1 MHSWR
6 GARSPPNRRASVALI
21 RHRPFAGYYV
31 SGFCRLAVV
40 WLAIALGAGS
50 AQAEPLRVRIG
61 FASIGSDNRQ
71 FAGGSAAA
79 IAHSEH
85 YVEDELRDLP
95 DVKVEWSFF
104 KGAGPAVNEAFA
116 NNQLD
121 FAIQGD
127 LPQIIGRANGLKT
140 KIILAA
146 GAHSPTYLAVPKESS
161 VKRVEDLRGKKVSI
175 FRGTNN
181 HLAAVKALA
190 GHGLQE
196 KDLQVINMDTATT
209 NAALISR
216 DIDAAFG
223 NFPLA
228 SLVDKGLAEII
239 YTTKGDSPSYER
251 HSTLIA
257 QEAFLRAHP
266 EVTQRIVNAIVR
278 AAKWASEESNREAFF
293 EISSRTGFPASGYRF
308 DFSNQDLK
316 YRNSPLIDD
325 SIVQHYRY
333 QAGQAK
339 DYGLVRRDVDVSG
352 WFDRS
357 FLDKAL
363 ASQGLTNY
371 WQAYDAE
378 GKPAP
383 ASQ

>member
-1 MHSWR
+1 MNL
-6 GARSPPNRRASVALI
+6 ARHISLPKFDPSHVVLLAL
-21 RHRPFAGYYV
+21 AGLTLV
-31 SGFCRLAVV
+31 LTVFVGFSA
-40 WLAIALGAGS
+40 AG
-50 AQAEPLRVRIG
+50 AEPLRVRIG
-61 FASIGSDNRQ
+61 FASVGSDNRQ
-71 FAGGSAAA
+71 FAGGSSAAV
-79 IAHSEH
+79 AHSER
-85 YVEDELRDLP
+85 YLEEELRDLP
-95 DVKVEWSFF
+95 DVKIEWSFF

-121 FAIQGD
+121 FALQGD

-146 GAHSPTYLAVPKESS
+146 GAHSPTYLAVPKGSP
-161 VKRVEDLRGKKVSI
+161 VKRIEDLRGKKVSI

-196 KDLQVINMDTATT
+196 KDLQVINMDTAST

-228 SLVDKGLAEII
+228 GLVDKGLAEII

-266 EVTQRIVNAIVR
+266 DVTQKIVNAIVR
-278 AAKWASEESNREAFF
+278 AAKWSSEEDNREAFF
-293 EISSRTGFPASGYRF
+293 EISARTGFPASGYRF
-308 DFSNQDLK
+308 DFADQQLK

-325 SIVQHYRY
+325 SIQEHYRF
-333 QAGQAK
+333 QAK
-339 DYGLVRRDVDVSG
+339 QAKEYGLVRRDIDVTG

-357 FLDKAL
+357 YLDKAL

-371 WQAYDAE
+371 WQAFDAS
-378 GKPAP
+378 GKAI
-383 ASQ
+383 AAGQ

>member
-1 MHSWR
+1 MHPTGPFMKISLPAALRR
-6 GARSPPNRRASVALI
+6 GVMWVAAALVLAAGVSASV
-21 RHRPFAGYYV
+21 
-31 SGFCRLAVV
+31 
-40 WLAIALGAGS
+40 
-50 AQAEPLRVRIG
+50 AEPLRVRIG
-61 FASIGSDNRQ
+61 FASVGSDNRQ
-71 FAGGSAAA
+71 FAGGSSAAV
-79 IAHSEH
+79 AHSEH
-85 YVEDELRDLP
+85 YVDEELRDLP
-95 DVKVEWSFF
+95 EVKVEWSFF

-140 KIILAA
+140 KIILAS
-146 GAHSPTYLAVPKESS
+146 GAHSPTYLAVPKDFF

-181 HLAAVKALA
+181 HLAAVKVLA
-190 GHGLQE
+190 GYGLQE

-209 NAALISR
+209 SAALISR

-228 SLVDKGLAEII
+228 GLVDKGLAEII
-239 YTTKGDSPSYER
+239 YSTKGDSRTYER

-266 EVTQRIVNAIVR
+266 DVTQRIVNAIVR
-278 AAKWASEESNREAFF
+278 AAKWSSEEANREAFF
-293 EISSRTGFPASGYRF
+293 EISARTGFPASGYRF
-308 DFSNQDLK
+308 DFSNQELK

-325 SIVQHYRY
+325 SILEHYRF
-333 QAGQAK
+333 QAK
-339 DYGLVRRDVDVSG
+339 QAKEYELVRRDVDVNG

-363 ASQGLTNY
+363 ASQGLVNY
-371 WQAYDAE
+371 WQAYDAS
-378 GKPAP
+378 GKPVAIG
-383 ASQ
+383 Q

>member
-1 MHSWR
+1 MYSIKSRVLNVLWMSL
-6 GARSPPNRRASVALI
+6 ALLVA
-21 RHRPFAGYYV
+21 AGG
-31 SGFCRLAVV
+31 SLAV
-40 WLAIALGAGS
+40 
-50 AQAEPLRVRIG
+50 AEPLRVRIG
-61 FASIGSDNRQ
+61 FASVGSDNRQ
-71 FAGGSAAA
+71 FAGGSSAAV
-79 IAHSEH
+79 AHSER
-85 YVEDELRDLP
+85 YVDDELRDLP
-95 DVKVEWSFF
+95 DVKIEWSFF

-140 KIILAA
+140 KIILAS
-146 GAHSPTYLAVPKESS
+146 GAHAPTYLAVPKDSPI
-161 VKRVEDLRGKKVSI
+161 KRIEDLRGKKVSI

-228 SLVDKGLAEII
+228 GLVDKGLAEII
-239 YTTKGDSPSYER
+239 YTTKQDSRSYER
-251 HSTLIA
+251 HATLIG
-257 QEAFLRAHP
+257 QEVFLRAHP
-266 EVTQRIVNAIVR
+266 DVTQKIVNAIVR
-278 AAKWASEESNREAFF
+278 AAKWSSDEANRDAFF
-293 EISSRTGFPASGYRF
+293 EISGRTGFPVAGYKF
-308 DFSNQDLK
+308 DFSNQELK

-325 SIVQHYRY
+325 SIIEHYRF
-333 QAGQAK
+333 QAK
-339 DYGLVRRDVDVSG
+339 QAKEYGLVRREVDVNG

-371 WQAYDAE
+371 WQAYDAS
-378 GKPAP
+378 GKPVAIG
-383 ASQ
+383 Q

>member
-1 MHSWR
+1 LIPVRHLR
-6 GARSPPNRRASVALI
+6 PPAIDLRLAGRRALACVALALI
-21 RHRPFAGYYV
+21 AFVGLSP
-31 SGFCRLAVV
+31 AV
-40 WLAIALGAGS
+40 
-50 AQAEPLRVRIG
+50 AEPLRVRIG
-61 FASIGSDNRQ
+61 FASVGSDNRQ
-71 FAGGSAAA
+71 FAGGSSAAVV
-79 IAHSEH
+79 HSEH
-85 YVEDELRDLP
+85 YLDEELRDLP
-95 DVKVEWSFF
+95 DVKIDWSFF

-121 FAIQGD
+121 FALQGD

-140 KIILAA
+140 KILLAA
-146 GAHSPTYLAVPKESS
+146 GAHSPTYLAVPKDSP
-161 VKRVEDLRGKKVSI
+161 VKRIEDLRGKKVSI

-216 DIDAAFG
+216 DIDGAFG

-228 SLVDKGLAEII
+228 GLVDKGLADII
-239 YTTKGDSPSYER
+239 YSTRGDSPSYER

-266 EVTQRIVNAIVR
+266 DVAQRIVNAIVR
-278 AAKWASEESNREAFF
+278 AAKWASEEANRDAFF
-293 EISSRTGFPASGYRF
+293 DISARTGFPASGYRF
-308 DFSNQDLK
+308 DFADQDLK

-325 SIVQHYRY
+325 SIQEHYRF
-333 QAGQAK
+333 QAK
-339 DYGLVRRDVDVSG
+339 QAKEYGLVRRDVDVTG

-363 ASQGLTNY
+363 ASQGLTHY
-371 WQAYDAE
+371 WQSYDAS
-378 GKPAP
+378 GKAIA

>member
-1 MHSWR
+1 MYLIKSWFL
-6 GARSPPNRRASVALI
+6 NVAWM
-21 RHRPFAGYYV
+21 A
-31 SGFCRLAVV
+31 LALLVAV
-40 WLAIALGAGS
+40 EGS
-50 AQAEPLRVRIG
+50 SAVAEPVRVRIG
-61 FASIGSDNRQ
+61 FASVGSDNRQ
-71 FAGGSAAA
+71 FAGGSSAAV
-79 IAHSEH
+79 AHSEH
-85 YVEDELRDLP
+85 YVDDELRDLP

-121 FAIQGD
+121 FALQGD

-140 KIILAA
+140 KIILAS
-146 GAHSPTYLAVPKESS
+146 GAHSPTYLAVPKDSPI
-161 VKRVEDLRGKKVSI
+161 KRIEDLRGKKVSI

-228 SLVDKGLAEII
+228 GLVDKGLAEIV
-239 YTTKGDSPSYER
+239 YSTKQDSRSYER

-257 QEAFLRAHP
+257 QEAFLRDHP
-266 EVTQRIVNAIVR
+266 DIAQKIVNAIVR
-278 AAKWASEESNREAFF
+278 AAKWSSEEANRDAFF
-293 EISSRTGFPASGYRF
+293 EISARTGFPVAGYRF
-308 DFSNQDLK
+308 DFSNQELK

-325 SIVQHYRY
+325 SIIEHYRF
-333 QAGQAK
+333 QAK
-339 DYGLVRRDVDVSG
+339 QAKEYGLVRRDVDVNG

-363 ASQGLTNY
+363 ASQGLVNY
-371 WQAYDAE
+371 WQAYDAS
-378 GKPAP
+378 GKPVAIG
-383 ASQ
+383 Q

>member
-1 MHSWR
+1 VYPIKSYPIMK
-6 GARSPPNRRASVALI
+6 I
-21 RHRPFAGYYV
+21 RPFDV
-31 SGFCRLAVV
+31 LRLAWAAMALV
-40 WLAIALGAGS
+40 LAVGVSPAV
-50 AQAEPLRVRIG
+50 AEPLRVRIG
-61 FASIGSDNRQ
+61 FASVGADNRQ
-71 FAGGSAAA
+71 FSGGSSAA

-85 YVEDELRDLP
+85 YLDEELRDLP

-127 LPQIIGRANGLKT
+127 LPEIIGRANGLKT

-146 GAHSPTYLAVPKESS
+146 GAHSPTYLAVPKGSP
-161 VKRVEDLRGKKVSI
+161 VRRVEDLRGKKVSI

-181 HLAAVKALA
+181 HLAAVKVLA
-190 GHGLQE
+190 GYGLQE
-196 KDLQVINMDTATT
+196 KDLQVINMDTAST

-228 SLVDKGLAEII
+228 GLVDKGLAEII
-239 YTTKGDSPSYER
+239 YTTKGDNRSYER

-257 QEAFLRAHP
+257 QEAFLREHP
-266 EVTQRIVNAIVR
+266 DVTQRIVNAIVR
-278 AAKWASEESNREAFF
+278 AAKWCSEESNREAFF
-293 EISSRTGFPASGYRF
+293 EISARTGFPASGYRF
-308 DFSNQDLK
+308 DFADQDLK

-325 SIVQHYRY
+325 SIVEHYRF
-333 QAGQAK
+333 QAK
-339 DYGLVRRDVDVSG
+339 QAREYGLVRRDVDVNG

-371 WQAYDAE
+371 WQAYDAS
-378 GKPAP
+378 GTAV
-383 ASQ
+383 AAGQ